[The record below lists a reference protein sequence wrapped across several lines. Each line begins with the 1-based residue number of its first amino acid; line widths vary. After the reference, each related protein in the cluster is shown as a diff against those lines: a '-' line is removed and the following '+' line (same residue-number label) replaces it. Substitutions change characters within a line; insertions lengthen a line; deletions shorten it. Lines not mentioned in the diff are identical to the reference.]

1 MINANSFSG
10 DFNIGKSYDTKL
22 AKVEAIDNLLELLSQ
37 IDYKLE
43 TVPFDNLERFTRLL
57 ISLKGEPLNEIE
69 SELIK
74 EFTNYR
80 KSSFKALS

>member
-1 MINANSFSG
+1 MTNANLFPG
-10 DFNIGKSYDTKL
+10 AFNARETYDTKL
-22 AKVEAIDNLLELLSQ
+22 AKIEAIDNLLELLSQ
-37 IDYKLE
+37 IEYKME

-57 ISLKGEPLNEIE
+57 VSLKGEPLNEIE

-80 KSSFKALS
+80 KMSFKALS

>member
-1 MINANSFSG
+1 MINANLISG
-10 DFNIGKSYDTKL
+10 EFNAGKTYNSKL
-22 AKVEAIDNLLELLSQ
+22 AKLEAIDNLLELLAQ

-43 TVPFDNLERFTRLL
+43 VVPFDNLERFARLL
-57 ISLKGEPLNEIE
+57 TSLKGEPLNEIE

-80 KSSFKALS
+80 NKSFKALS